1 MEVDSGSPF
10 VYTWPTAG
18 SKRLGWVEYVDEQ
31 KEILL
36 QRLFDL
42 APDGLVVTRLRD
54 GLIALAND
62 AFGRLLGYATSDLVG
77 RNSDEFG
84 LWPDGTERDQ
94 VMAMLSSR
102 QSHPSV
108 ESTLRTRD
116 GRTLDVEISME
127 LVDIAGEPHAFAIT
141 RDVSARKQAE
151 RELRGNEERYRT
163 LVQSSRDAILVTD
176 ASGLLTYCSPGI
188 EFILGYPAA
197 DLVGTRER
205 DLIHPDDLRIRDL
218 VLERLIAGRSPQPTA
233 EIRMRHQDGSW
244 RWVESIDTNC
254 LDSPAVAG
262 IVTNAR
268 DITER
273 RVIDEALS
281 FRALHDPLT
290 GLPNRRLLEDRIELA
305 VAGARRTRKTV
316 AVLFCDLDHFK
327 DVNDRL
333 GHESGDELLRT
344 VAERLVAVLRPGD
357 SLARL
362 GGDEF
367 VVVCSDL
374 SSVDE
379 AALISER
386 IRSVIGAPAELSG
399 GSVSV
404 TVSVGIAVTTDS
416 RTSLIEAGTLLR
428 NADAALYRAKSR
440 GRDCW
445 EVFDAAMEEQV
456 RSRVELVRQ
465 LEEALERDE
474 FSLFYQPVVR
484 LADGGIVGAEA
495 LLRWRHPAGALRS
508 PEEFIDAAEGSGLI
522 IPIGEWVIVEALRQL
537 EEWRSI
543 VPEPIWVSV
552 NISGRQLGE
561 GGLQDVLTRHVGS
574 AGLAPESLRF
584 ELTES
589 MVIDQVAAVDSS
601 CPGSRS
607 WHPDRYR
614 RLRHRSFVPDAAAA
628 PPHQLP
634 EDRPQLPRRS
644 RASRRR
650 AGWTRQ

>member
-1 MEVDSGSPF
+1 
-10 VYTWPTAG
+10 
-18 SKRLGWVEYVDEQ
+18 
-31 KEILL
+31 
-36 QRLFDL
+36 
-42 APDGLVVTRLRD
+42 
-54 GLIALAND
+54 
-62 AFGRLLGYATSDLVG
+62 
-77 RNSDEFG
+77 
-84 LWPDGTERDQ
+84 
-94 VMAMLSSR
+94 
-102 QSHPSV
+102 
-108 ESTLRTRD
+108 
-116 GRTLDVEISME
+116 
-127 LVDIAGEPHAFAIT
+127 
-141 RDVSARKQAE
+141 
-151 RELRGNEERYRT
+151 
-163 LVQSSRDAILVTD
+163 
-176 ASGLLTYCSPGI
+176 
-188 EFILGYPAA
+188 
-197 DLVGTRER
+197 VGTRER
-205 DLIHPDDLRIRDL
+205 DLIHPDDLLTRDL

-233 EIRMRHQDGSW
+233 EMRMRHRDGSW
-244 RWVESIDTNC
+244 RWVESIDTNR

-305 VAGARRTRKTV
+305 VAAARRTRKTV

-344 VAERLVAVLRPGD
+344 MAERLVAALRPGD

-379 AALISER
+379 AAMISER
-386 IRSVIGAPAELSG
+386 IRSVLGAPVELSG

-404 TVSVGIAVTTDS
+404 TVSVGIAVTSDS

-445 EVFDAAMEEQV
+445 DVFDAAMEEQV
-456 RSRVELVRQ
+456 RSRVELIRQ
-465 LEEALERDE
+465 LEGALERDE

-484 LADGGIVGAEA
+484 LSDGGIVGAEA
-495 LLRWRHPAGALRS
+495 LLRWRHSAGALRA
-508 PEEFIDAAEGSGLI
+508 PEEFLEAAEGSGLI

-537 EEWRSI
+537 EEWRST
-543 VPEPIWVSV
+543 VPEPLWVSV
-552 NISGRQLGE
+552 NVSGRQLGE
-561 GGLQDVLTRHVGS
+561 GGLQDILARHIGT
-574 AGLAPESLRF
+574 AGLAPESFRF

-589 MVIDQVAAVDSS
+589 MVIDQVAAVDSDLARAVALGIRIGIDDFGTGHS
-601 CPGSRS
+601 SLTRLQHLPISFLKIDRSFLADLAPRADGQDGLDHATIVASIIQLSRS
-607 WHPDRYR
+607 
-614 RLRHRSFVPDAAAA
+614 LGIEAIAEGIETSEQGAALLELGCLYGQGYLYGAPVAA
-628 PPHQLP
+628 PDMTKRL
-634 EDRPQLPRRS
+634 LGTKG
-644 RASRRR
+644 RRR
-650 AGWTRQ
+650 ANRAPRA